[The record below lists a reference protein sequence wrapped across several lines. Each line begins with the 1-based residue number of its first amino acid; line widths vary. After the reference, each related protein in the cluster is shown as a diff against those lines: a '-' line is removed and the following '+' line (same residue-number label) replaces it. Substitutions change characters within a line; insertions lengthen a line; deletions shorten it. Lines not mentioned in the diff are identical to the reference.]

1 MGTVKSSAL
10 TPTANI
16 GLLVTPAQVPAMLVE
31 AMFKLTSA
39 SVKFAWVKMPVL
51 LLPRVNV
58 RVLMSPLPMLDGL
71 KAFAMVGGV
80 IGGVVKLVVSAA

>member
-1 MGTVKSSAL
+1 
-10 TPTANI
+10 
-16 GLLVTPAQVPAMLVE
+16 MLVE

-51 LLPRVNV
+51 LLP

>member
-1 MGTVKSSAL
+1 
-10 TPTANI
+10 
-16 GLLVTPAQVPAMLVE
+16 
-31 AMFKLTSA
+31 MFKLTSA

-51 LLPRVNV
+51 LLP

>member
-1 MGTVKSSAL
+1 
-10 TPTANI
+10 
-16 GLLVTPAQVPAMLVE
+16 MLVE
-31 AMFKLTSA
+31 AMFKLTST

-58 RVLMSPLPMLDGL
+58 RIADVTAADARRL

-80 IGGVVKLVVSAA
+80 IGGVVTLVVRAA